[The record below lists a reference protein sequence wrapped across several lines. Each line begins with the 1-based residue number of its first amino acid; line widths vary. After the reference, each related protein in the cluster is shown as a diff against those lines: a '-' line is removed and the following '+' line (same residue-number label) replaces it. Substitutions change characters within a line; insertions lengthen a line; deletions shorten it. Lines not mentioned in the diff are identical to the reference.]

1 MQELDFQVKQTLG
14 TIDCNFAELKEALAV
29 QMSAYA
35 DATVTEDSITSY
47 KKELATLRKIRT
59 AVDDKRKEIERE
71 YNKPVEEFKA
81 QVKSLLEEIDKP
93 IDLINTQLKLFEE
106 DRIAHKRERVS
117 KMYVEQVGE
126 YIKFLPLESNYNP
139 KWDNK
144 SYTDEDI
151 RFDISEKVMKIKSD
165 LAVIEGL
172 NSEIKDELIVAYK
185 NGGNDLTKAVAR
197 NNQYFEDKER
207 IAKAEAEAKAKAE
220 KVAED
225 TQNSLEKV
233 AEELKNGSENVES
246 LSALNTLDEIIER
259 TKTVKL
265 IVLEDDLAQVK
276 ELLDFSNI
284 KYRVEGE

>member
-71 YNKPVEEFKA
+71 YNKPVEEFKT

-93 IDLINTQLKLFEE
+93 IDLINSQLKLFEE
-106 DRIAHKRERVS
+106 DRIIHKRERVS

-144 SYTDEDI
+144 SYSDEDI

-172 NSEIKDELIVAYK
+172 NSEIKDDVISTYISS
-185 NGGNDLTKAVAR
+185 GNDLSKAVAR
-197 NNQYFEDKER
+197 NSQYLADKQKVEKQKE
-207 IAKAEAEAKAKAE
+207 IEAETKVETKVETKEIEAE
-220 KVAED
+220 TKLDDYKVEPTD
-225 TQNSLEKV
+225 PLGT
-233 AEELKNGSENVES
+233 
-246 LSALNTLDEIIER
+246 LNQIIER
-259 TKTVKL
+259 TKTAKI
-265 IVLEDDLAQVK
+265 IVSMEDLPQIK

-284 KYRVEGE
+284 KYQVIEGE

>member
-93 IDLINTQLKLFEE
+93 IDLINSQLKLFEE

-172 NSEIKDELIVAYK
+172 NCEIKDDVISTYIAS
-185 NGGNDLTKAVAR
+185 GNDLSKAVAR
-197 NNQYFEDKER
+197 NSQYLADKQKVE
-207 IAKAEAEAKAKAE
+207 KQKEAELKQAE
-220 KVAED
+220 NKVAETETQKVTEGKYSVTTDD
-225 TQNSLEKV
+225 TNKLASL
-233 AEELKNGSENVES
+233 GT
-246 LSALNTLDEIIER
+246 LNDVIER
-259 TKTVKL
+259 TKTAKL
-265 IVLEDDLAQVK
+265 IVPLEDLPQIK

-284 KYRVEGE
+284 KYQVIEGE